1 MLNSANGEVGPEWH
15 GEVSAFFVFRAGVQH
30 CAGFAPGAKFN
41 FSFIKVMINETPET
55 GKWTERSSAAAAT
68 FSDTAG
74 MFRLL
79 FERSADAMTLQDPL
93 TGVFLDVNA
102 ASVRITGAPDKAA
115 LLGSN
120 PSIISP
126 ERQPDGSL
134 SAERVKEVIQLAL
147 ERGSHR
153 FEWVINRFDGTQLPV
168 EIVLTLIRGGDK
180 PLLLSVS
187 RDITERKRTEN
198 ELREHQQLL
207 VSVTDN
213 ISEAIYRTGP
223 NHELIFANRA
233 YLHMSGYHSLEE
245 MRHVP
250 RERLYAHPDTRV
262 RLLELLARNGM
273 FRNEEIEYIRRDG
286 KHWWG
291 LTNSIA
297 VRDELTGKVLY
308 HVGSVA
314 DITEQKQAADEI
326 RKLNASLEQRI
337 TERTAE
343 LTASEAR
350 LRTIVDHAPEAIV
363 VFDGNTGRFLG
374 GNKHALNLYGVT
386 EEQLTRLGPWD
397 VSPELQPDGRPSALA
412 ARDWIAQALAGR
424 TPVFEW
430 LHRHSSGRIV
440 PTEVRLVRLPAE
452 GKNLLRA
459 SIIDNTEHKRIEESL
474 RRRGEQVQKH
484 RDVLLRLARSDKSDF
499 DKALRAITSQAA
511 QTMGIARVSYWSLQ
525 ENDSALVCDLLYLQ
539 PSGTVDENFKG
550 TRISAEGS
558 PAYFAALAAKRPI
571 TASDAFTHPATS
583 ELAEGYLKPLGITS
597 LLDVPVWVR
606 GEVVGVICHEH
617 IGPAREWSAEEID
630 FASSLAAMVSL
641 ALEESHRARSEALLR
656 ESEERF
662 KALFAL
668 SPLGM
673 ARASWDGRF
682 LQVNESFARIIGYRP
697 EEVLALSYWDVT
709 PREFEELEKGILVT
723 LERTGRFGPVEKEYI
738 HRKGHRVPIV
748 INGMLLKTPNGTNEI
763 WGIVEDI
770 TQRKK
775 AEAALRESEEKFRA
789 LFEASSQGVV
799 LHDEQQY
806 LEVNPALAQMLGYDA
821 PSELIGL
828 NPGITSPPTQ
838 PDGQN
843 TAELAQKY
851 IQECLAKGQV
861 RFDWVA
867 RRKNGE
873 EIPVEVF
880 LTRVQLAGKQVIQAA
895 VNDITQRKQAEAELL
910 KSLAR
915 EKELGQLKSNFVSM
929 VSHEFRTPL
938 GVIMSSAEIL
948 ENYLDQLDPDDR
960 REQLLSI
967 RKNTRRMADLME
979 EVLLLGMVEAGKLD
993 FRPAALDFGA
1003 FCRRLVDELQ
1013 SATSNKCSVQIAAA
1027 EETQAA
1033 FADERLL
1040 QHVFTNL
1047 LSNAVKYSPAGS
1059 TVHLDVERDG
1069 DYAICRV
1076 RDHGV
1081 GIPEADLERL
1091 FSAFYRGRNV
1101 GQAPGTGLG
1110 LTIVKRC
1117 VELHRGKIK
1126 VESAVGQGTT
1136 VTVKLPLFAT
1146 HHQEAK

>member
-1 MLNSANGEVGPEWH
+1 
-15 GEVSAFFVFRAGVQH
+15 
-30 CAGFAPGAKFN
+30 
-41 FSFIKVMINETPET
+41 MINEPDAP
-55 GKWTERSSAAAAT
+55 GKWTERPSAAESALR
-68 FSDTAG
+68 DTAG

-93 TGVFLDVNA
+93 TGAFRDVNDA
-102 ASVRITGAPDKAA
+102 AVRLTGAPDKAA

-126 ERQPDGSL
+126 EHQPDGAR
-134 SAERVKEVIQLAL
+134 SADKVKAMIQLAL
-147 ERGSHR
+147 GHGSHR
-153 FEWVINRFDGTQLPV
+153 FEWIITRFDGTQLPV
-168 EIVLTLIRGGDK
+168 EVVLTLIRGGPQ

-187 RDITERKRTEN
+187 RDITERKRTET
-198 ELREHQQLL
+198 ELRENQQLL
-207 VSVTDN
+207 VSVADN

-233 YLHMSGYHSLEE
+233 YLHMSGYTSLEE

-250 RERLYAHPDTRV
+250 REKLYAQPAARA
-262 RLLELLARNGM
+262 RLLDLLARNGL
-273 FRNEEIEYIRRDG
+273 FRNEEIEYLRRDG

-297 VRDELTGKVLY
+297 VRDEGTGKVLY

-326 RKLNASLEQRI
+326 RKLNASLERRI
-337 TERTAE
+337 AERTAE

-363 VFDGNTGRFLG
+363 VFDGDTARFLSS
-374 GNKHALNLYGVT
+374 NVHAQELYGCT
-386 EEQLTRLGPWD
+386 AEELTRLGPAD
-397 VSPELQPDGRPSALA
+397 VSPAYQPDGRRSYAA
-412 ARDWIAQALAGR
+412 ARDWIDQAISGK

-430 LHRHSSGRIV
+430 LHQHSSGRMV
-440 PTEVRLVRLPAE
+440 PTEVRLVRLPGD
-452 GKNLLRA
+452 GKNLIRA

-474 RRRGEQVQKH
+474 RHRSEQMQKH

-499 DKALRAITSQAA
+499 SQAVRVITHQAAITMAV
-511 QTMGIARVSYWSLQ
+511 ARVSYWSLQ
-525 ENDSALVCDLLYLQ
+525 ENDSALVCESLFLSAQRAL
-539 PSGTVDENFKG
+539 DEKFKG
-550 TRISAEGS
+550 TRLSATDA
-558 PAYFAALAAKRPI
+558 PAYFAALALKRPI
-571 TASDAFTHPATS
+571 SAGDVLTHPATNGLVVS
-583 ELAEGYLKPLGITS
+583 YLKPLGITS

-641 ALEESHRARSEALLR
+641 ALEESHRARSESLLR
-656 ESEERF
+656 ESEEKF

-682 LQVNESFARIIGYRP
+682 LQVNESFARIIGRTP

-709 PREFEELEKGILVT
+709 PREYEAMERGILVT
-723 LERTGRFGPVEKEYI
+723 LQQTGRFGPVEKEYL
-738 HRKGHRVPIV
+738 HKDGHRVPIV
-748 INGMLLKTPNGTNEI
+748 INGMSLKTPGGADEI
-763 WGIVEDI
+763 WGIVEDV
-770 TQRKK
+770 TYRQK
-775 AEAALRESEEKFRA
+775 AETALRESEEKFRA
-789 LFEASSQGVV
+789 IFEASSQGVM
-799 LHDEQQY
+799 LHDEHQY
-806 LEVNPALAQMLGYDA
+806 LEVNPASVQMLGYDSA
-821 PSELIGL
+821 AELVGL
-828 NPGITSPPTQ
+828 HPGLTSPPTQ
-838 PDGQN
+838 PTGED
-843 TAELAQKY
+843 TALLAQKY
-851 IQECLAKGQV
+851 IQECLSKGHV
-861 RFDWVA
+861 RFEWVA

-873 EIPVEVF
+873 DFPVEVI
-880 LTRVQLAGKQVIQAA
+880 LTRVQWGGKQIIQAA
-895 VNDITQRKQAEAELL
+895 VNEISERKQAEAELL

-948 ENYLDQLDPDDR
+948 ENYLDQLEPEDR
-960 REQLLSI
+960 REQLQSI

-979 EVLLLGMVEAGKLD
+979 EVLVLGMVEAGKLD
-993 FRPAALDFGA
+993 FKPAPLDFA
-1003 FCRRLVDELQ
+1003 SFCRRLVDELQ
-1013 SATSNKCSVQIAAA
+1013 SATNNKCPVQIATPEDAK
-1027 EETQAA
+1027 EG

-1040 QHVFTNL
+1040 QHVFVNL

-1059 TVHLDVERDG
+1059 TVHFDVERDG
-1069 DYAICRV
+1069 DFAICRI
-1076 RDHGV
+1076 RDHGM

-1091 FSAFYRGRNV
+1091 FSAFYRGRNA
-1101 GQAPGTGLG
+1101 GQVPGTGLG

-1117 VELHRGKIK
+1117 IELHRGKIK
-1126 VESAVGQGTT
+1126 VESAVGRGTI

-1146 HHQEAK
+1146 NHQEQK

>member
-1 MLNSANGEVGPEWH
+1 
-15 GEVSAFFVFRAGVQH
+15 
-30 CAGFAPGAKFN
+30 
-41 FSFIKVMINETPET
+41 MINEPNAG
-55 GKWTERSSAAAAT
+55 GKWTERPSAAGAEL
-68 FSDTAG
+68 SDTAP

-79 FERSADAMTLQDPL
+79 FERSADAMTLQDPR
-93 TGVFLDVNA
+93 TGVFLDVND
-102 ASVRITGAPDKAA
+102 ASVRITGAPDQAA

-126 ERQPDGSL
+126 EYQPDGSR
-134 SAERVKEVIQLAL
+134 SADKVKAVIQLAM

-168 EIVLTLIRGGDK
+168 EIVLTLIRGGDQ

-198 ELREHQQLL
+198 ELRENQQLL

-233 YLHMSGYHSLEE
+233 YLHMSGYTSLEE

-250 RERLYAHPDTRV
+250 RENLYAQPEARA
-262 RLLELLARNGM
+262 RLLELLARHGS
-273 FRNEEIEYIRRDG
+273 FRNEEVEYLRRDG
-286 KHWWG
+286 KPWWG
-291 LTNSIA
+291 LTNSLA
-297 VRDELTGKVLY
+297 VRDEATAKVLY

-314 DITEQKQAADEI
+314 DITERKHAEDEI
-326 RKLNASLEQRI
+326 RQLNASLEQRI

-350 LRTIVDHAPEAIV
+350 LRTILEHAPEAIV
-363 VFDGNTGRFLG
+363 VFDGDTGKFLS
-374 GNKHALNLYGVT
+374 GNKHALSLYGVT
-386 EEQLTRLGPWD
+386 AEELVRIGPWD
-397 VSPELQPDGRPSALA
+397 VSPEFQPDGRPSAVA
-412 ARDWIAQALAGR
+412 ARDWIGQAVAGQ

-430 LHRHSSGRIV
+430 LHTHSSGRLV
-440 PTEVRLVRLPAE
+440 PTEVRLVRLPSE
-452 GKNLLRA
+452 GRTLLRA
-459 SIIDNTEHKRIEESL
+459 SILDNTEHKRTEEKL
-474 RRRGEQVQKH
+474 RQRSQQMQKH
-484 RDVLLRLARSDKSDF
+484 RDVLLKLARADKSDF
-499 DKALRAITSQAA
+499 TQALASITAVAA
-511 QTMGIARVSYWSLQ
+511 STMGIARVSYWSLQ
-525 ENDSALVCDLLYLQ
+525 ENDSALVCELLHL
-539 PSGTVDENFKG
+539 GTTRHEDRKFKG
-550 TRISAEGS
+550 ARISATES
-558 PAYFAALAAKRPI
+558 PTYFAVLATKRPI
-571 TASDAFTHPATS
+571 TANDVLTHPATS
-583 ELAEGYLKPLGITS
+583 GLIESYLKPMGITS

-641 ALEESHRARSEALLR
+641 ALEESHRARSEQLLR

-673 ARASWDGRF
+673 ARASWDGHF
-682 LQVNESFARIIGYRP
+682 LQVNESFARIIGYKP

-709 PREFEELEKGILVT
+709 PREYEALEKDILVT
-723 LERTGRFGPVEKEYI
+723 LQQTGRFGPIEKEYI
-738 HRKGHRVPIV
+738 HKNGHRVPIV
-748 INGMLLKTPNGTNEI
+748 INGMLLKTSHGTNEI

-770 TQRKK
+770 TQRQR

-789 LFEASSQGVV
+789 LFEASSQGVL
-799 LHDEQQY
+799 LHDEHQY
-806 LEVNPALAQMLGYDA
+806 LEVNPAMAQTLGYDS

-838 PDGQN
+838 PDGQS
-843 TAELAQKY
+843 TVALAQKY
-851 IQECLAKGQV
+851 IQECLAKGHV

-948 ENYLDQLDPDDR
+948 ENYLDQLDPEDR

-1013 SATSNKCSVQIAAA
+1013 SATSNKCAVQISTP
-1027 EETQAA
+1027 EETRAA

-1059 TVHLDVERDG
+1059 AVHLDVERDG
-1069 DYAICRV
+1069 DSAVCRV

-1081 GIPEADLERL
+1081 GIPETDLERL

-1126 VESAVGQGTT
+1126 VESTVGRGTT
-1136 VTVKLPLFAT
+1136 VTVKLPLF
-1146 HHQEAK
+1146 EMS

>member
-1 MLNSANGEVGPEWH
+1 
-15 GEVSAFFVFRAGVQH
+15 
-30 CAGFAPGAKFN
+30 
-41 FSFIKVMINETPET
+41 MINDPTAP
-55 GKWTERSSAAAAT
+55 GKWTERPSAAESEFT
-68 FSDTAG
+68 DTPS

-79 FERSADAMTLQDPL
+79 FERSADAMTLQDPV
-93 TGVFLDVNA
+93 TGAFLDVND

-115 LLGSN
+115 LIGSN

-126 ERQPDGSL
+126 EQQPDGSL
-134 SAERVKEVIQLAL
+134 SADKVKEVIQIAM

-153 FEWVINRFDGTQLPV
+153 FEWVINRFDGRQLPV
-168 EIVLTLIRGGDK
+168 EIVLTLISGGDR

-198 ELREHQQLL
+198 ELRENQQLL

-250 RERLYAHPDTRV
+250 REKLYAQPNARA
-262 RLLELLARNGM
+262 RLLELLAHNGA

-286 KHWWG
+286 RHWWG

-297 VRDELTGKVLY
+297 VRDEATGKVLY

-314 DITEQKQAADEI
+314 DITERKHAEDEI
-326 RKLNASLEQRI
+326 LQLNASLEQRI
-337 TERTAE
+337 AARTSE

-350 LRTIVDHAPEAIV
+350 LRTVVDHAPEAIV
-363 VFDGNTGRFLG
+363 VFDGETGRFLS
-374 GNKHALNLYGVT
+374 GNKHALSLYGVT
-386 EEQLTRLGPWD
+386 DEELTRIGPWD
-397 VSPELQPDGRPSALA
+397 VSPEFQPDGRPSSEA
-412 ARDWIAQALAGR
+412 ARDWIGQAVAGK

-430 LHRHSSGRIV
+430 LHTHTSGRIV
-440 PTEVRLVRLPAE
+440 PTEVRLVRLPSKE
-452 GKNLLRA
+452 GVLLRA
-459 SIIDNTEHKRIEESL
+459 SIIDNTEHKLVEESL
-474 RRRGEQVQKH
+474 RLRSEQIQKH
-484 RDVLLRLARSDKSDF
+484 RDVLLKLARSDKSDF

-511 QTMGIARVSYWSLQ
+511 KTMDIARVSYWSLQ
-525 ENDSALVCDLLYLQ
+525 ENDSVLVCEMLYQ
-539 PSGTVDENFKG
+539 NASSTVAEQNKG
-550 TRISAEGS
+550 ICLSAQDS
-558 PAYFAALAAKRPI
+558 PAYFAALATKRPI

-583 ELAEGYLKPLGITS
+583 GLTESYLKSLGITS

-617 IGPAREWSAEEID
+617 VGPAREWSAEEID

-641 ALEESHRARSEALLR
+641 ALEESHRARSENLLR

-682 LQVNESFARIIGYRP
+682 LQVNESFARIIGYAP
-697 EEVLALSYWDVT
+697 EEVLKLSYWDVT
-709 PREFEELEKGILVT
+709 PREFEELETGILVT
-723 LERTGRFGPVEKEYI
+723 LEQTGRFGPIEKEYI
-738 HRKGHRVPIV
+738 HRDGHRVPIV
-748 INGMLLKTPNGTNEI
+748 INGMLLKTPDGMNEI
-763 WGIVEDI
+763 WGIAEDI
-770 TQRKK
+770 TRRKK
-775 AEAALRESEEKFRA
+775 AEIGLRESEEKFRA

-799 LHDEQQY
+799 LHDDKQY
-806 LEVNPALAQMLGYDA
+806 LEVNPALAQMLGYDS
-821 PSELIGL
+821 PDQLIGL
-828 NPGITSPPTQ
+828 NPGLTSPLIQ

-843 TAELAQKY
+843 SVEAALKH
-851 IQECLAKGQV
+851 IQECLTEGNV

-873 EIPVEVF
+873 ELPVEVI
-880 LTRVQLAGKQVIQAA
+880 LTRVELGGKQIIQAA
-895 VNDITQRKQAEAELL
+895 VNDITQRKAAEAELL

-948 ENYLDQLDPDDR
+948 ENYLDQLEPEDR
-960 REQLLSI
+960 REQLISI

-979 EVLLLGMVEAGKLD
+979 EVLVLGMVEAGKLD
-993 FRPAALDFGA
+993 YRPTALDFGA

-1013 SATSNKCSVQIAAA
+1013 SATNNKCPVQISMPDDVKTAL
-1027 EETQAA
+1027 
-1033 FADERLL
+1033 ADERLL

-1047 LSNAVKYSPAGS
+1047 LSNGVKYSPAGS
-1059 TVHLDVERDG
+1059 TVHFEIERDE
-1069 DYAICRV
+1069 DAAICRI
-1076 RDHGV
+1076 RDRGM
-1081 GIPEADLERL
+1081 GIPESDLERL

-1126 VESAVGQGTT
+1126 VESTVGRGTT

-1146 HHQEAK
+1146 NHQEAK

>member
-1 MLNSANGEVGPEWH
+1 
-15 GEVSAFFVFRAGVQH
+15 
-30 CAGFAPGAKFN
+30 
-41 FSFIKVMINETPET
+41 MINEPNAG
-55 GKWTERSSAAAAT
+55 GKWTERPSAAGT
-68 FSDTAG
+68 ELSDTAP

-93 TGVFLDVNA
+93 TGVFLDVND

-126 ERQPDGSL
+126 EYQPDGSR
-134 SAERVKEVIQLAL
+134 SADKVKAVIQLAM

-168 EIVLTLIRGGDK
+168 EIVLTLIRGGDQ

-198 ELREHQQLL
+198 ELRENQQLL

-233 YLHMSGYHSLEE
+233 YLHMSGYTSLEE

-250 RERLYAHPDTRV
+250 REKLYAQPEARA
-262 RLLELLARNGM
+262 RLLDLLARNGL
-273 FRNEEIEYIRRDG
+273 FRNEEIEYLRRDG

-297 VRDELTGKVLY
+297 VRDEATGKVLY

-350 LRTIVDHAPEAIV
+350 LRTILEHAPEAIV
-363 VFDGNTGRFLG
+363 VFDGDTGKFLS
-374 GNKHALNLYGVT
+374 GNKHALSLYGVT
-386 EEQLTRLGPWD
+386 AEELVRIGPWD
-397 VSPELQPDGRPSALA
+397 VSPEFQPDGRPSAVA
-412 ARDWIAQALAGR
+412 ARDWIGQAVAGK

-430 LHRHSSGRIV
+430 LHTHSSGRLV
-440 PTEVRLVRLPAE
+440 PTEVRLVRLPSE
-452 GKNLLRA
+452 GRTLLRA
-459 SIIDNTEHKRIEESL
+459 SILDNTEHKRTEEKL
-474 RRRGEQVQKH
+474 RQRSQQMQKH
-484 RDVLLRLARSDKSDF
+484 RDVLLKLARADKSDF
-499 DKALRAITSQAA
+499 TQALASITAVAA
-511 QTMGIARVSYWSLQ
+511 STMDIARVSYWSLQ
-525 ENDSALVCDLLYLQ
+525 ENDSALVCELLHL
-539 PSGTVDENFKG
+539 GTTRNEDAQFKG
-550 TRISAEGS
+550 ARISAQES
-558 PAYFAALAAKRPI
+558 PTYFAALATKRPI
-571 TASDAFTHPATS
+571 TANDVLTHPATS
-583 ELAEGYLKPLGITS
+583 GLIESYLNPMGITS

-641 ALEESHRARSEALLR
+641 ALEESHRARSEQLLR

-673 ARASWDGRF
+673 ARASWDGHF
-682 LQVNESFARIIGYRP
+682 LQVNESFARIIGYTP

-709 PREFEELEKGILVT
+709 PREYEALEKDILVT
-723 LERTGRFGPVEKEYI
+723 LQQTGRFGPIEKEYI
-738 HRKGHRVPIV
+738 HKDGHRVPIV
-748 INGMLLKTPNGTNEI
+748 INGMLLKTSQGTNEI

-770 TQRKK
+770 TQRQR

-789 LFEASSQGVV
+789 LFEASSQGVL
-799 LHDEQQY
+799 LHDEHQY
-806 LEVNPALAQMLGYDA
+806 LEVNPAMAQTLGYDS

-828 NPGITSPPTQ
+828 NPSITSPPTQ
-838 PDGQN
+838 PDGQS
-843 TAELAQKY
+843 TVALAQKY
-851 IQECLAKGQV
+851 IQECLAKGHV

-948 ENYLDQLDPDDR
+948 ENYLDQLEPEDR
-960 REQLLSI
+960 REQLVSI

-979 EVLLLGMVEAGKLD
+979 EVLVLGMVEAGKLD
-993 FRPAALDFGA
+993 FRPSALDFPG
-1003 FCRRLVDELQ
+1003 FCRRLVEELQ
-1013 SATSNKCSVQIAAA
+1013 SATNNKCLIQISTPEDIKTAL
-1027 EETQAA
+1027 
-1033 FADERLL
+1033 ADERLL

-1059 TVHLDVERDG
+1059 PVHFEIERDG
-1069 DYAICRV
+1069 EFAVCRI
-1076 RDHGV
+1076 RDHGM

-1091 FSAFYRGRNV
+1091 FSAFHRGRNA
-1101 GQAPGTGLG
+1101 GQVPGTGLG

-1126 VESAVGQGTT
+1126 VESTVGRGTT

-1146 HHQEAK
+1146 NHQEAK